1 MNATQTQPT
10 TRTKC
15 RLRAHCVASIAG
27 RRVWAVSAQ
36 GLLTVAL
43 GVALSKAQAQNSPAA
58 PAAANAVQAQTAPP
72 SAPASAVQAVLSTAG
87 KNAPIGTL
95 PLLDEKGQR
104 LDIPQNVLGFGGASM
119 AANTAPGVGALESL
133 SGNGTRSGYTLA
145 HNAVLP
151 ASISIYVGG
160 RRLVSGQDYWL
171 DGDGGTLFFAA
182 PVRASDTI
190 SVSYRWLPD
199 APAPRAGPGLGLSL
213 TEKTRLNL
221 LYGQTTR
228 PANGLSL
235 ALNGLR
241 LDSAFGQ
248 KDSSRYTG
256 LAYFADTQR
265 TPNATL
271 SWRDVMN
278 DPVKGKPAPLPSTSL
293 LGSGH
298 LLSQS
303 LQLQQGGLRLS
314 GDFQDVSRQFAGF
327 AGLKQGAV
335 GDKAALEQLAR
346 LEKEQGL
353 TRLGFGVGLG
363 GKAGDKTPR
372 GLSFAWSQIQDSGD
386 KTNKTGK
393 PDAGSPT
400 GVKPANAITRQSLG
414 FDTAQFHFALSSQS
428 VAGGFMRLND
438 LADAEKSGMGKETGL
453 RREQMSLLW
462 QPDKTSK
469 IGFSRL
475 HVAATTD
482 AIAAAMT
489 QATKDTKDD
498 KDKTDQAKKLAD
510 ARQKAQAGAERETF
524 QVEFKGLKFAANQ
537 THSDK
542 DFARAN
548 DLGLADADK
557 QALGR
562 DRGYTSKDTSF
573 RFDGLKGLLL
583 DNYTYSGESAA
594 DKLRHDIARRTI
606 TVAPSKSL
614 SFTVGTDHDLT
625 TKTADAAALAAGAN
639 IPTTGTN
646 AAVGDATRTGT
657 THSVVSLKDLL
668 TKTAAFS
675 AQRDETRLL
684 DKGKETQITI
694 ADALSLGMS
703 RDKRGAG
710 LEYQDKR
717 IAFANGK
724 YDNTIEFNIHA
735 KPTDALTVQ
744 VARRDIDRKVDDA
757 DTKTEDKK
765 DGILSTESVELDFKA
780 TKNFSILFGQSQT
793 DVLDKPQ
800 TVQADKTTLADTAA
814 TVNATGADKTDTDK
828 KSAVKPTLGLTDS
841 STVSVGIKSEPG
853 KNITIA
859 ARFDETHDEGKNTR
873 EQADISI
880 GNAKPL
886 TLGPLRELTVKAGY
900 ASLNDKRL
908 LQNETMTGHAAWKLW
923 KHEFLLDYGG
933 FSKLDGKTLTETT
946 SRTYSFKTDPGA
958 QRWFHGNFLYKV
970 RTLADGKDYLV
981 RKFGADALLF
991 KKTRLSYAYG
1001 ILPENEQGVMQP
1013 TETGELALSHALS
1026 PQSKV
1031 SLFYRMNN
1039 HQPEL
1044 LGKPDPAASAWTRA
1058 VGVGYESALGAK
1070 SKWGLALSRESNG
1083 YGLFSDRSDRLR
1095 VSYERQLGADNFV
1108 SLATEYRTH
1117 DGRDADGKDL
1127 HGEVRATL
1135 DLSRHF

>member
-1 MNATQTQPT
+1 M
-10 TRTKC
+10 
-15 RLRAHCVASIAG
+15 
-27 RRVWAVSAQ
+27 
-36 GLLTVAL
+36 
-43 GVALSKAQAQNSPAA
+43 
-58 PAAANAVQAQTAPP
+58 
-72 SAPASAVQAVLSTAG
+72 
-87 KNAPIGTL
+87 
-95 PLLDEKGQR
+95 
-104 LDIPQNVLGFGGASM
+104 
-119 AANTAPGVGALESL
+119 ANTSPGVGAMETL

-145 HNAVLP
+145 HNAILP
-151 ASISIYVGG
+151 ASVSLYVGG

-171 DGDGGTLFFAA
+171 DGDGGTLFFAI
-182 PVRASDTI
+182 PVRASDTV

-199 APAPRAGPGLGLSL
+199 APAPGASLGLGLSL
-213 TEKTRLNL
+213 TDKTRLNL

-228 PANGLSL
+228 PADGLSL

-265 TPNATL
+265 APNATL

-327 AGLKQGAV
+327 AGLKQGAA
-335 GDKAALEQLAR
+335 GDKSALEQLTR

-353 TRLGFGVGLG
+353 TRLGFGAGIG

-372 GLSFAWSQIQDSGD
+372 GLSFAWNQIQDSGD
-386 KTNKTGK
+386 KNDKTGTTKVGSAAGAK
-393 PDAGSPT
+393 PL
-400 GVKPANAITRQSLG
+400 NAITRQSLG
-414 FDTAQFHFALSSQS
+414 FDTAQFHFVLSQQS
-428 VAGGFMRLND
+428 VTGGFTRLND
-438 LADAEKSGMGKETGL
+438 LADAEKTGLGKETGL
-453 RREQMSLLW
+453 KREQMSLLW

-475 HVAATTD
+475 HVAATND
-482 AIAAAMT
+482 AIAAAVT
-489 QATKDTKDD
+489 QATKDAKGDT
-498 KDKTDQAKKLAD
+498 DKTDQAKKIAD
-510 ARQKAQAGAERETF
+510 ARQKAQAGAERESF
-524 QVEFKGLKFAANQ
+524 QAEFKGLKFVANQ

-562 DRGYTSKDTSF
+562 DRGYTSKDTTLH
-573 RFDGLKGLLL
+573 FDGLKGLLL
-583 DNYTYSGESAA
+583 DNYTYTGENIA
-594 DKLRHDIARRTI
+594 DKLRHDIARRII
-606 TVAPSKSL
+606 TLTPTKSL
-614 SFTVGTDHDLT
+614 SFTYGADHDLT
-625 TKTADAAALAAGAN
+625 TKTADASAPSAGANVATAGANVPAAGAN
-639 IPTTGTN
+639 TATAGANTATAGANTAI
-646 AAVGDATRTGT
+646 GDATRTGT
-657 THSVVSLKDLL
+657 THSVMALKSLL
-668 TKTAAFS
+668 TRTAAFS

-684 DKGKETQITI
+684 DRGKETQTTI
-694 ADALSLGMS
+694 ADALTLGMPK
-703 RDKRGAG
+703 DKRGLG
-710 LEYQDKR
+710 LDYGAKR

-765 DGILSTESVELDFKA
+765 DGILSTESVELDFQA

-793 DVLDKPQ
+793 DVLDAP
-800 TVQADKTTLADTAA
+800 KTTQTDKVTSSDTSG
-814 TVNATGADKTDTDK
+814 TTGATGADKTDADK
-828 KSAVKPTLGLTDS
+828 KNAVKPTLGLTDS

-859 ARFDETHDEGKNTR
+859 AKFDETHDEGKNTR

-880 GNAKPL
+880 GNAKPFA
-886 TLGPLRELTVKAGY
+886 LGPLQELTIKAGY

-933 FSKLDGKTLTETT
+933 FSRLDGKILTETT
-946 SRTYSFKTDPGA
+946 SRTYSFKTDPA
-958 QRWFHGNFLYKV
+958 PARWFHGNFLYKV
-970 RTLADGKDYLV
+970 RTLADGKDHLV
-981 RKFGADALLF
+981 RKFGADALLL
-991 KKTRLSYAYG
+991 KKTRLSYAYS
-1001 ILPENEQGVMQP
+1001 ILPENDRGEMQP
-1013 TETGELALSHALS
+1013 TEAGELALSHALTS
-1026 PQSKV
+1026 RSKL

-1044 LGKPDPAASAWTRA
+1044 LGKPDPTASTWTRA

-1070 SKWGLALSRESNG
+1070 GKWGLALSRESNG
-1083 YGLFSDRSDRLR
+1083 YGLFRDRSDRLR
-1095 VSYERQLGADNFV
+1095 LSYERQMGADNFV

-1117 DGRDADGKDL
+1117 DGRNADGQAL
-1127 HGEVRATL
+1127 HGEMRASL
-1135 DLSRHF
+1135 DLSRRF